1 MTLDDLGNLG
11 DFLGAIAV
19 LVTLVYLAIQVRQS
33 SAIIRAQTRQ
43 SLADSQINY
52 LNARVTD
59 PYLRAVSFKMY
70 SGEDLD
76 AEETYALRVHI
87 TAHVRLFE
95 NYFAQ
100 FTLGTMNA
108 GDWRAMRKVISNH
121 FEFTAYR
128 HVFSQRESVWNPD
141 FAVEVNKILGEI
153 DAHAA

>member
-33 SAIIRAQTRQ
+33 SAITRAHTRQ
-43 SLADSQINY
+43 SLAESQINY
-52 LNARVTD
+52 LNSRVTD

-70 SGEDLD
+70 SGEELD

-100 FTLGTMNA
+100 FALGTMTPE
-108 GDWRAMRKVISNH
+108 DWRAMRQVMSNH
-121 FEFTAYR
+121 FDLPAYR
-128 HVFSQRESVWNPD
+128 HVFSQRAGVWNSD
-141 FAVEVNKILGEI
+141 FAVEVNQILGEI
-153 DAHAA
+153 DAHTA